1 MNNLV
6 ELIIQAYTR
15 EYRLFM
21 RRITDDK
28 IYEIYWY
35 GYMK

>member
-6 ELIIQAYTR
+6 ELIIQAYTE
-15 EYRLFM
+15 EYRVFM
-21 RRITDDK
+21 NRITDEK